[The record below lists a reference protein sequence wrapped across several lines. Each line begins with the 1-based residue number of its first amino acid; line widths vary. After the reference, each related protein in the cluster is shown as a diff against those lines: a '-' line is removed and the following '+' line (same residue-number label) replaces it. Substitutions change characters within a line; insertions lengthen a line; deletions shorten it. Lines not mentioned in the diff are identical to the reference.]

1 MLCKAVGEA
10 EVPVRWPPDLSLPVP
25 STPGGRRRARCGR
38 AEGGEELLPQPVSVS
53 LPPWPGEGRFYR
65 WLSDKAC
72 AVCAGLFALL
82 RMGMERP
89 SPKWRAVDGAWL
101 CGGELDRGVGGQAC
115 GGFSPGGT

>member
-1 MLCKAVGEA
+1 MLRKAVGEA
-10 EVPVRWPPDLSLPVP
+10 EVPARWPPDLSVPVP

-38 AEGGEELLPQPVSVS
+38 AEGGEELLPQQVSVS
-53 LPPWPGEGRFYR
+53 LPPWPGEGGFYR

-89 SPKWRAVDGAWL
+89 AL
-101 CGGELDRGVGGQAC
+101 NGGLWMGLGFVEVSWIVGVGGQAC